1 MRIKRILAAADFSE
15 TADRAIK
22 QAMIFAK
29 KFDAELV
36 VLHARILH
44 DDDPSK
50 MPEEIEQLKIEE
62 QENEA
67 NLLSCVQKCT
77 KDFNHSNLRH
87 EVIRGYSAHSAILR
101 YLSENEYDLVVVG
114 THGRSGLGYFFL
126 GSVAE
131 KIVRYSPYPVL
142 TVSRETPEEEQLAH
156 LIVPFDYSV
165 QSEDALQSALIL
177 ADKNAVLDLVYV
189 IDKDVH
195 PAQYAWGMKS
205 IKEVVPDIT
214 VKAEKEMD
222 RIIAEK
228 ENPNDVSVAK
238 HVLEGKPAK
247 ILTDFIN
254 NSSCNLVAASTHGLV
269 GLDRFLLGSTTE
281 QLIRS
286 VHKPILT
293 LKHKNLI

>member
-1 MRIKRILAAADFSE
+1 MEIKRILAAADFSE
-15 TADRAIK
+15 TSDKAIK
-22 QAMIFAK
+22 QAMIISRK
-29 KFDAELV
+29 YDAELV
-36 VLHARILH
+36 VLHARVLH

-50 MPEEIEQLKIEE
+50 MPEEIEKLKIEE
-62 QENEA
+62 RKNEE

-77 KDFNHSNLRH
+77 EDYEHSKLRH
-87 EVIRGYSAHSAILR
+87 EIIRGYSAHSAILR

-142 TVSRETPEEEQLAH
+142 TVSRETAAEENIGH
-156 LIVPFDYSV
+156 IIVPFDYSA
-165 QSEDALQSALIL
+165 QSEDALQSALML

-205 IKEVVPDIT
+205 IKEVVPDI
-214 VKAEKEMD
+214 VLKAEREMD

-228 ENPNDVSVAK
+228 ENPNEVSVRK
-238 HVLEGKPAK
+238 HILEGKPAK
-247 ILTDFIN
+247 ILTNFIN
-254 NSSCNLVAASTHGLV
+254 NSGCNLVLASTHGLV

-293 LKHKNLI
+293 LKHRNLI